1 MKLVVQRVSRASVS
15 VDGILKGAIGAGYLI
30 LVGLAKTDTVATSV
44 KAAKKIAALRVFAD
58 AEGKMNRAIKDV
70 GGAILS
76 ISQFTLLGDVSGGN
90 RPSFTGAMAGPDAEP
105 LFDVFNFE
113 LTHTHG
119 IPVATGVFGA
129 HMEVELLN
137 DGPVTIVFDVTAE

>member
-15 VDGILKGAIGAGYLI
+15 VGGTPVGSIGAGYLI
-30 LVGLAKTDTVATSV
+30 LVGVAKGDTVATAV
-44 KAAKKIAALRVFAD
+44 KAARKIAALRVFSD

-90 RPSFTGAMAGPDAEP
+90 RPSFIGAMAGPEAEP

-113 LTHTHG
+113 LSHTHG

-129 HMEVELLN
+129 HMEVELMN
-137 DGPVTIVFDVTAE
+137 DGPVTIVFDVAAE

>member
-58 AEGKMNRAIKDV
+58 AEGKMNRSLHDV

-90 RPSFTGAMAGPDAEP
+90 RTSFTGAMAGPDAES

-113 LTHTHG
+113 LSHTHG

-129 HMEVELLN
+129 HMQVELVN

>member
-15 VDGILKGAIGAGYLI
+15 VDGIRKGAIGAGYLI
-30 LVGLAKTDTVATSV
+30 LVGLAKTDTVASSV
-44 KAAKKIAALRVFAD
+44 KAAKKIAALRVFSD
-58 AEGKMNRAIKDV
+58 DDGKMNRAIKDV

-90 RPSFTGAMAGPDAEP
+90 RPSFTGAMAGSDAEP

-113 LTHTHG
+113 LSHTHG

-137 DGPVTIVFDVTAE
+137 DGPVTIVFDVTTE